1 VERNDER
8 EADLNERLNRRGNL
22 NDFVA
27 AARRAAED
35 DNWFA
40 ALPLALTLPDI
51 CGAVD
56 DPGAGKSKKRYIE
69 WWDTYMAHR
78 YWVRPDKD
86 EEPRWE
92 PFTYLPGPE
101 AYALRCAYLHSGT
114 DNVEGGSTVLH
125 RIRFLGPPSP
135 AAFGYSVSTRTLN
148 VGLEQ
153 FVEWVCQSV
162 EQWMEDRLAD
172 DVARERLNGLVSI
185 IPSAITV
192 VGRTRN
198 DRSLRVPT
206 PSSRS

>member
-1 VERNDER
+1 MID
-8 EADLNERLNRRGNL
+8 RLNRPGNL

-56 DPGAGKSKKRYIE
+56 DPGAGKSKKRYVE
-69 WWDTYMAHR
+69 WWDAYMAPR
-78 YWVRPDKD
+78 YWVRPDED
-86 EEPRWE
+86 ELPQWE
-92 PFTYLPGPE
+92 PFTYLPGAE

-114 DNVEGGSTVLH
+114 DNVERGSAVLS

-153 FVEWVCQSV
+153 FVEWVCLAV
-162 EQWMEDRLAD
+162 EQWLAD
-172 DVARERLNGLVSI
+172 RSANATAEERLKGLVSI
-185 IPSAITV
+185 IPSAIHV
-192 VGRTRN
+192 VGRPRQP
-198 DRSLRVPT
+198 R
-206 PSSRS
+206 